1 MPKQLTIRGVSP
13 EAARRLE
20 RVSTARGLSVNAAV
34 LSILE
39 SALGVNERRRRLV
52 QYATWNEDD
61 VAEFERA
68 LANQRQI
75 DGTLWQ

>member
-20 RVSTARGLSVNAAV
+20 RVSEARGLSVNAAV

-68 LANQRQI
+68 LASQRQI